1 MDKENNNFVINTETR
16 KEINVNGI
24 KASLNFT
31 SERKLDDVLVQ
42 IAIKGNKYLSWL
54 IDWERGWCYNNYVHR
69 SYLQYLEVIWLI
81 QTIKQTL

>member
-1 MDKENNNFVINTETR
+1 MDKEINKSVINTETR

-42 IAIKGNKYLSWL
+42 IAIKGNKYLS
-54 IDWERGWCYNNYVHR
+54 
-69 SYLQYLEVIWLI
+69 
-81 QTIKQTL
+81 